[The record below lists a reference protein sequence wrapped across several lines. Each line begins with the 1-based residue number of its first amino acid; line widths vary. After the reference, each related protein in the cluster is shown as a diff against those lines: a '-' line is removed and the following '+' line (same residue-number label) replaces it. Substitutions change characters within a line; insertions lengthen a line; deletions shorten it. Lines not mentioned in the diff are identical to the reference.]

1 MRARGTTLIGAILMT
16 LATSI
21 VVAGEQQPKR
31 VLMLHSFGPDFGDLY
46 SKDLRA
52 ELDREFPGRLDLYE
66 EWLVSARFSTPQDD
80 AALVNY
86 LSSLFADHPLDL
98 IITLGAPAAN
108 FVQKYR
114 QTTFARTPELLADVE
129 ERRVDSA
136 SLQGEETSVA
146 LSVSFPV
153 VVEGTLRVLPQ
164 TTTLAVVIGNSAIE
178 KYWVGQIRD
187 SLQPFRNRLTVT
199 FLNELPFDEVLKRVA
214 TLPPGSAIFYV
225 LLSQTVPG
233 IPENEDVALARL
245 HAAANAPIF
254 SYSDAYLGK
263 GIVGGPLLSAREQ
276 VQKIVSVAVRILRG
290 ERASGIKTPPLQ
302 LGNPQ
307 YDWRELKRWHIRAS
321 ALPPGSSIRFV
332 EASVWEQ
339 YRWQIAAGG
348 IFIFLQSILIFGL
361 LYERGRRKNAEDV
374 SRQRLAELARLNR
387 LSTAGEL
394 SASIAHELVQPLSA
408 ILRNSDAAVG
418 ILDSEIPNITELKE
432 ILNDIKRDDHRASD
446 VITRLGRLFRRIP
459 IETQDVDLNDLVREV
474 FGFLSW
480 TAAARQIT
488 LSTSF
493 TQPAPLVRGDAIQLQ
508 QVILNLLMNAIDAIQ
523 DAKSRRRTIVGRTAV
538 LDGRFA
544 EVSIEDSGPGIPAG
558 REKEIFQPFFT
569 TKESGMGMGLSIARS
584 IVENCGGQIGAEN
597 REQGGAVIRFTLPLL
612 KAQHLENFSKGTDR
626 LSTKC
631 GFDSTGAAQ

>member
-1 MRARGTTLIGAILMT
+1 MRVRSTILIGAILVT
-16 LATSI
+16 LVIST
-21 VVAGEQQPKR
+21 VVAGEQQLKR

-52 ELDREFPGRLDLYE
+52 ELDRELPGRLDLYE
-66 EWLVSARFSTPQDD
+66 EWLVSARFSTPEND
-80 AALVNY
+80 AALGNY

-98 IITLGAPAAN
+98 IITLGAPAAS

-114 QTTFARTPELLADVE
+114 QTLFARTPELLADVE

-136 SLQGEETSVA
+136 GLQEEETSVA
-146 LSVSFPV
+146 DSISFPV
-153 VVEGTLRVLPQ
+153 VVEGILRVLPQ
-164 TTTLAVVIGNSAIE
+164 TTTLAIVIGNSTIE

-187 SLQPFRNRLTVT
+187 SLQPFKNRLTVT
-199 FLNELPFDEVLKRVA
+199 FLNELSFDEVLKRVA

-225 LLSQTVPG
+225 MLSQSVSG
-233 IPENEDVALARL
+233 IPEDEDVALARL
-245 HAAANAPIF
+245 HAAADAPIF

-263 GIVGGPLLSAREQ
+263 GIVGGPLLSTGEQ
-276 VQKIVSVAVRILRG
+276 VQTIGSVAIRILRG
-290 ERASGIKTPPLQ
+290 EHASAIKTPPLQ

-321 ALPPGSSIRFV
+321 ALPSGSSIRFV
-332 EASVWEQ
+332 EASAWEQ

-348 IFIFLQSILIFGL
+348 ILILLQTILIFSL
-361 LYERGRRKNAEDV
+361 LYERSRRENAEHV
-374 SRQRLAELARLNR
+374 SRQRLAEVARLNR

-394 SASIAHELVQPLSA
+394 SASIAHELRQPLSA
-408 ILRNSDAAVG
+408 ILINSEEADV
-418 ILDSEIPNITELKE
+418 ILNSETPNITELKA
-432 ILNDIKRDDHRASD
+432 IVNDIKRDDRRASE
-446 VITRLGRLFRRIP
+446 VITRLGRLFRRVP
-459 IETQDVDLNDLVREV
+459 NETQDVDLNDVVREV

-480 TAAARQIT
+480 LAAARQIT

-493 TQPAPLVRGDAIQLQ
+493 AQPAPLVRGDAIQLQ

-523 DAKSRRRTIVGRTAV
+523 DAKSRQRTIVGRTAV

-569 TKESGMGMGLSIARS
+569 TKESGMGMGLAIVRT
-584 IVENCGGQIGAEN
+584 IVENHGGQIGAEN
-597 REQGGAVIRFTLPLL
+597 RAQGGAVIRFTLPLV
-612 KAQHLENFSKGTDR
+612 KAQHSREFRQGY
-626 LSTKC
+626 
-631 GFDSTGAAQ
+631 

>member
-1 MRARGTTLIGAILMT
+1 MRVRSTTLIGAILVT
-16 LATSI
+16 LVMSI
-21 VVAGEQQPKR
+21 VGAGEQQPKR

-52 ELDREFPGRLDLYE
+52 ELDRELSGRLDLYE
-66 EWLVSARFSTPQDD
+66 EWLVSARFSTPEED
-80 AALVNY
+80 AALGNY
-86 LSSLFADHPLDL
+86 LGSLFADHPLDL

-114 QTTFARTPELLADVE
+114 QTLFARTPELLADVE

-136 SLQGEETSVA
+136 RLQGEETSVA
-146 LSVSFPV
+146 ASISFPV
-153 VVEGTLRVLPQ
+153 VVDGILRVLPQ

-187 SLQPFRNRLTVT
+187 SLQPFGNGLAVT
-199 FLNELPFDEVLKRVA
+199 FLNELSFDEVLKRVA
-214 TLPPGSAIFYV
+214 TLPPRSAIFYV
-225 LLSQTVPG
+225 LLSQAVSG
-233 IPENEDVALARL
+233 IPEDEDVALARL

-276 VQKIVSVAVRILRG
+276 VQKIGSVAVRIIRG
-290 ERASGIKTPPLQ
+290 EHASGIKTPPLQ

-307 YDWRELKRWHIRAS
+307 YDWRELKRWHIRVS

-348 IFIFLQSILIFGL
+348 IFVFLQSILIFGL
-361 LYERGRRKNAEDV
+361 LYERGRRQNAEHV
-374 SRQRLAELARLNR
+374 SRQRLAEVARLNR

-394 SASIAHELVQPLSA
+394 SASIAHELGQPLSA
-408 ILRNSDAAVG
+408 ILRNSEAADG
-418 ILDSEIPNITELKE
+418 ILNSEIPNITELKE
-432 ILNDIKRDDHRASD
+432 IVNDIKRDDHRASD
-446 VITRLGRLFRRIP
+446 VITRLRRLFSKTP
-459 IETQDVDLNDLVREV
+459 IETQDVDLNDSVREV

-480 TAAARQIT
+480 RAAACQIT

-508 QVILNLLMNAIDAIQ
+508 QVLLNLLMNAIDAIQ
-523 DAKSRRRTIVGRTAV
+523 DAKSRQRTIVGRTAV

-558 REKEIFQPFFT
+558 REREIFQPFFT
-569 TKESGMGMGLSIARS
+569 TKESGMGMGLSIVRT
-584 IVENCGGQIGAEN
+584 IVESYGGQIGAEN

-612 KAQHLENFSKGTDR
+612 KA
-626 LSTKC
+626 LS
-631 GFDSTGAAQ
+631 AA

>member
-1 MRARGTTLIGAILMT
+1 MRVRSTTLIGAILVT
-16 LATSI
+16 LVMSI

-31 VLMLHSFGPDFGDLY
+31 VLILHSFGPDFGDLY

-52 ELDREFPGRLDLYE
+52 ELDRELPGRLDLYE
-66 EWLVSARFSTPQDD
+66 EWLVSARFSTPEEE
-80 AALVNY
+80 AALGTY
-86 LSSLFADHPLDL
+86 LNRLFADHPLDL

-114 QTTFARTPELLADVE
+114 QTLSARTPQLLADVE

-136 SLQGEETSVA
+136 RLQGEATTVA
-146 LSVSFPV
+146 ISISFPV
-153 VVEGTLRVLPQ
+153 LVDGILRVLPH

-214 TLPPGSAIFYV
+214 TLPPGSAMLYV

-233 IPENEDVALARL
+233 IPEDEDVALARL

-263 GIVGGPLLSAREQ
+263 GIVGGPLVSAGEQ
-276 VQKIVSVAVRILRG
+276 VQKIGSVAVRILRG

-307 YDWRELKRWHIRAS
+307 YDWRELKRWHIPVS

-332 EASVWEQ
+332 EASVWEK

-348 IFIFLQSILIFGL
+348 IFIFLQSVLIFGL
-361 LYERGRRKNAEDV
+361 LYERGRRQNAEHV
-374 SRQRLAELARLNR
+374 SLQRLAEVARLNR

-394 SASIAHELVQPLSA
+394 SASIAHEVGQPLSA
-408 ILRNSDAAVG
+408 ILRNSEAADL
-418 ILDSEIPNITELKE
+418 ILNSATPNIARLKE
-432 ILNDIKRDDHRASD
+432 IVNNIKRDDQRAGE
-446 VITRLGRLFRRIP
+446 VIRRLGHLFRRIP
-459 IETQDVDLNDLVREV
+459 IETQNVDLNDVVRETI
-474 FGFLSW
+474 GFLSGP
-480 TAAARQIT
+480 AAARQIK
-488 LSTSF
+488 LSASF
-493 TQPAPLVRGDAIQLQ
+493 TEPAPLVRGDAIQLQ
-508 QVILNLLMNAIDAIQ
+508 QVVLNLLINASDAIQ
-523 DAKSRRRTIVGRTAV
+523 DAGSDQRTIVGRTAV
-538 LDGRFA
+538 LDGRMA

-558 REKEIFQPFFT
+558 SENEIFQPFFT
-569 TKESGMGMGLSIARS
+569 TKELGMGMGLSISRS
-584 IVENCGGQIGAEN
+584 IVENYGGEIRGEN
-597 REQGGAVIRFTLPLL
+597 REQGGAVIRFTLPLI
-612 KAQHLENFSKGTDR
+612 KAQHLGRFQQGH
-626 LSTKC
+626 
-631 GFDSTGAAQ
+631 